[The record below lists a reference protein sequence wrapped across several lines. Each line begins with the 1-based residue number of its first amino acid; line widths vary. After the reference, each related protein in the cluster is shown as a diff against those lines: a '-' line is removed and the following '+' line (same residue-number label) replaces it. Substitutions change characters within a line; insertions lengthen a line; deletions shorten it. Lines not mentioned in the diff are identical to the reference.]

1 MTSLAAVAD
10 ELYGLRPDEFTAAR
24 DAAAKAA
31 RDDGDG
37 TLAAEVKRLRRPTIG
52 AWLVNQ
58 LARSDAAGLD
68 ELLDVGEELRAA
80 QEALDG
86 AQLRTMT
93 RRRRDVIQ
101 ALSQTAAELATA
113 AGLPFGA
120 AAQREVEAT
129 LDAALADETAA
140 GAVRTGRLMRG
151 LVSTGLEAVEIGD
164 AVAAP
169 DTAPP
174 PRRAGTAKPASRP
187 PAKTA
192 KTTAKGTAGT
202 SGAKSGT
209 RRDARR
215 TAAER
220 AARQEVERAQQ
231 AFASAEAE
239 LGQRDEE
246 LGTAREAV
254 RAARSRIAELDAA
267 LSEASK
273 QLSAAEGQRRRA
285 DQAKTTAARE
295 RASAKR
301 ALDAAERK
309 VRS

>member
-192 KTTAKGTAGT
+192 KTTART

-209 RRDARR
+209 RQDARR

-231 AFASAEAE
+231 TFASAEAE

-285 DQAKTTAARE
+285 DQAKTAAARE